1 MKFQAAT
8 VILSSYLLSSANGFA
23 PVHQATSTSI
33 STTSLSM
40 AGMGMSGGTKKKSNK
55 KGGSKKAPAQGAKFD
70 VAKASLKSERL
81 YDDLQREQTK
91 IDNLDVDTFA
101 YITAEYMVTA
111 RVKPSDMKDMN
122 IPGAASVSD
131 WVPVAQLCLRRH
143 VDEPGFDVHTRDCE
157 RVRTSVSYYCR
168 EISHMGS
175 MAASIF
181 KSIPRNSIE
190 YAAEPID
197 SFYKFVYDD
206 VIQGK
211 NQDIKNSNTMTKID
225 ARKALELDEGCND
238 ASEIKSAYR
247 KLSFKLHPDRLVGK
261 NLSEEEMNQA
271 AEDFGNVK
279 LAYESMSS
287 GVRGDAGSGS
297 SKSWYESLGGRSRS
311 DFSGRMTLMPMNEAK
326 DAFIAGN
333 YKSAVTGLRPDTVMA
348 FVTRNQ
354 AAAR

>member
-8 VILSSYLLSSANGFA
+8 AILASYLLSGANAFA

-40 AGMGMSGGTKKKSNK
+40 AGMGMSGGTKK
-55 KGGSKKAPAQGAKFD
+55 GGSKKKAPAPGAKFD
-70 VAKASLKSERL
+70 VAKACLKSERL

-91 IDNLDVDTFA
+91 IDNVDDETFE

-111 RVKPSDMKDMN
+111 RIKPSDMKDMN
-122 IPGAASVSD
+122 IPGAASVAD

-143 VDEPGFDVHTRDCE
+143 VDEPGFDTHTRDCE
-157 RVRTSVSYYCR
+157 RIRTSVSYYCR
-168 EISHMGS
+168 EISHMGTLS
-175 MAASIF
+175 ASIF
-181 KSIPRNSIE
+181 KAIPRNSIE

-206 VIQGK
+206 VIKGK
-211 NQDIKNSNTMTKID
+211 NQDEKNSNTMTKME

-247 KLSFKLHPDRLVGK
+247 KLSFKLHPDRQVGK
-261 NLSEEEMNQA
+261 NKSEEEMKQA
-271 AEDFGNVK
+271 AEDFGKVK

-287 GVRGDAGSGS
+287 GVRGDGG
-297 SKSWYESLGGRSRS
+297 SKSWYGSLGGRSRT
-311 DFSGRMTLMPMNEAK
+311 DFSGSLTLIPMNEAK
-326 DAFIAGN
+326 DAFTVGG
-333 YKSAVTGLRPDTVMA
+333 YKAAVTGLRPDTVMA